1 MPKKSS
7 SSDAEENIEKEIP
20 SEADT
25 SEKVGTAAESSALT
39 ESTETVSAEEQSI
52 EEPSA
57 ETVSMEESFSAENH
71 SGGSNLSESAKV
83 ETRYG
88 LTRFLQLNPQSFYVE
103 SLLRSQCVGDVM
115 TKAWWFEK
123 INAILNK
130 KMQ

>member
-7 SSDAEENIEKEIP
+7 SSDAEENVEKEIP
-20 SEADT
+20 SEADI
-25 SEKVGTAAESSALT
+25 SEKEGTAAESSALT
-39 ESTETVSAEEQSI
+39 ESTESVSEEESI
-52 EEPSA
+52 EESSA

-71 SGGSNLSESAKV
+71 SGGSNSSEFAKV

-115 TKAWWFEK
+115 TKAGWFEK

>member
-1 MPKKSS
+1 MSKKSS
-7 SSDAEENIEKEIP
+7 PSATEENFEKEIP
-20 SEADT
+20 SEADI

-39 ESTETVSAEEQSI
+39 ESTESVSGEESI

-103 SLLRSQCVGDVM
+103 SLLRSQCAGDVM
-115 TKAWWFEK
+115 TKAGWLEK

>member
-1 MPKKSS
+1 MSKKSS
-7 SSDAEENIEKEIP
+7 PSATEENVEKEIP
-20 SEADT
+20 SEADI
-25 SEKVGTAAESSALT
+25 SEKEGTAAESSA
-39 ESTETVSAEEQSI
+39 
-52 EEPSA
+52 
-57 ETVSMEESFSAENH
+57 
-71 SGGSNLSESAKV
+71 LSESAKV

-115 TKAWWFEK
+115 TKAGWFEK